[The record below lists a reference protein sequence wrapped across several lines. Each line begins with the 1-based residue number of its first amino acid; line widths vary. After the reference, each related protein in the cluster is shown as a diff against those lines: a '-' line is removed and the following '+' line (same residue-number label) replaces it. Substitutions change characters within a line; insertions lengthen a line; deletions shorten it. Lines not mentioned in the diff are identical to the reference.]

1 MTLDAIFTT
10 PPARSSRVP
19 EAPERPAPTPVQV
32 SIDGDAV
39 AVPEGSTILA
49 ACRSIGVDIPTLCF
63 LENLTPVNVCR
74 ICVVEVTGSRVL
86 VPACS
91 RRVEAGMEVQTG
103 SERVRHSRRLVLE
116 LLGSSVD
123 LSLAPGVAEMMA
135 EYGADPAR
143 FGPAASA
150 NAAGERETRQPGHH
164 HQPTGAAAET
174 VAQPVKVDNDL
185 YVRDYS
191 RCILCYRCVEAC
203 GTDAQNTFA
212 IAVAGRGF
220 DARISTE
227 YDAPLPFSAC
237 VYCGNCIGVCPTG
250 ALMFRSEH
258 EMRAADTW
266 NEAAQATTDTIC
278 PYCGVGCTLTLHV
291 QDNAVVKVTSPM
303 DSSIAEGHLCIK
315 GRFGYQFVQERP
327 RP

>member
-1 MTLDAIFTT
+1 MTLDGRTVTA
-10 PPARSSRVP
+10 PA
-19 EAPERPAPTPVQV
+19 
-32 SIDGDAV
+32 
-39 AVPEGSTILA
+39 GSTILD
-49 ACRSIGVDIPTLCF
+49 ACRAEGIDIPTLCF
-63 LENLTPVNVCR
+63 LESLTPVNVCR
-74 ICVVEVTGSRVL
+74 LCVVEVTGSRVL

-91 RRVEAGMEVQTG
+91 RRAEPGMEVQTG
-103 SERVRHSRRLVLE
+103 SERVRHSRRMVLE
-116 LLGSSVD
+116 LLGSATD

-135 EYGADPAR
+135 AYEADPAR

-150 NAAGERETRQPGHH
+150 APAGVREAREPGRHD
-164 HQPTGAAAET
+164 PPSGAQAET

-191 RCILCYRCVEAC
+191 RCILCYKCVEAC

-220 DARISTE
+220 DARIATE
-227 YDAPLPFSAC
+227 YDAPLTSSAC

-258 EMRAADTW
+258 EMRAAGTW
-266 NEAAQATTDTIC
+266 DESAQATTDTIC

-291 QDNAVVKVTSPM
+291 QDNRVVKVTSPM
-303 DSSIAEGHLCIK
+303 DSSVTEGHLCIK
-315 GRFGYQFVQERP
+315 GRFGFPFVQERP
-327 RP
+327 EP